1 MILKSKLQIECTI
14 ALQLQV
20 QQQQKQCTPLLD
32 LLSRCALTY
41 KCDCHFITREEVFAL
56 VCPTGLLLNHNG
68 AIPFRF
74 TQYVYDCISKGEKK
88 NQEAIFFL
96 VCDSSKNEVV
106 LNQKIPNMQLFFI
119 CLLSCTANLGK
130 ILQKVVDKF

>member
-1 MILKSKLQIECTI
+1 MVPLGEAKVNRNTTDAKIGHQTVFSILQSRDHNSLLLLIHFALSLFLTVELMILKSKLQIECTI

-74 TQYVYDCISKGEKK
+74 T
-88 NQEAIFFL
+88 
-96 VCDSSKNEVV
+96 
-106 LNQKIPNMQLFFI
+106 
-119 CLLSCTANLGK
+119 
-130 ILQKVVDKF
+130 